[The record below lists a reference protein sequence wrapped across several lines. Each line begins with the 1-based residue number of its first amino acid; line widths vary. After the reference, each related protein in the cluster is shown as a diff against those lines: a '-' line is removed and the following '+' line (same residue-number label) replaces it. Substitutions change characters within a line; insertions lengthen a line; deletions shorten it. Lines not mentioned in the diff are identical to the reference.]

1 MNTDRF
7 WLFDPEGD
15 GFQTFATE
23 SARDAAAAAAEAAA
37 AEAVKQYL
45 ASDGWAEEVELL
57 SVGVIT
63 GRARPV
69 DIKRPVGKIN
79 DECVDEDGVY
89 WGDMIGAGCKG
100 SELEMCNYAI
110 IPLPV
115 DDDDV

>member
-23 SARDAAAAAAEAAA
+23 SARDAAA

-89 WGDMIGAGCKG
+89 WGDMIGAGCEG
-100 SELEMCNYAI
+100 SELEMCNYAV